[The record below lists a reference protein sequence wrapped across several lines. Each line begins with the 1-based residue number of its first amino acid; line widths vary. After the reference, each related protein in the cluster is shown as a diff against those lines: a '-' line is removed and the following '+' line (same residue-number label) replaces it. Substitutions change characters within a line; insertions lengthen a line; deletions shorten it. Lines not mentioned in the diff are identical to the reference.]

1 MNKINP
7 SIKILSLDGGGIRAS
22 YVQLLILE
30 EIEKICK
37 IPIKKLFNFIIGTS
51 AGAILG
57 SNITYD
63 KENESLKEFK
73 NSILVVKN
81 IIIKNNICNL
91 LFNHYRVPINRI
103 YNNLLLH
110 NPCMNYYNNIP
121 PTAELN
127 DNNYTP
133 YFSNI
138 ICKMIDNNWQPY
150 IIRNYDVDDK
160 ICQNNNIK
168 IKNLGSNQ
176 WNLLDQCWA
185 TCAIPTMFKEFTDSS
200 NNKYIDYSFININ
213 PLLIGI
219 QEVLHVFPKKNIDLI
234 VSIGNTNIDKVNQNN
249 KIDLCYWLKEVINFK
264 NKNSESQNDRETVNI
279 YINNILN
286 NNGKLPLYIRF
297 CPNFNNY
304 FNPLE
309 TDTTKIIIFIKEI
322 RQWISDNQE
331 PFIILKNF
339 FETNN

>member
-1 MNKINP
+1 MNKEYP
-7 SIKILSLDGGGIRAS
+7 SIKILSLDGGGIRGS
-22 YVQLLILE
+22 YVQLIILE

-51 AGAILG
+51 AGAVLG

-63 KENESLKEFK
+63 KENECLNEFK
-73 NSILVVKN
+73 NSIH
-81 IIIKNNICNL
+81 IIQTIIKKNNICNL
-91 LFNHYRVPINRI
+91 LCNHYRIPVNEIC
-103 YNNLLLH
+103 NNLILH
-110 NPCMNYYNNIP
+110 NPCMNYYNSIATHAN
-121 PTAELN
+121 LD

-133 YFSNI
+133 FYCNI
-138 ICKMIDNNWQPY
+138 ICKMIDNNWEPY

-219 QEVLHVFPKKNIDLI
+219 QEVLHVFPKNIDLI
-234 VSIGNTNIDKVNQNN
+234 VSIGNTNIDKVNQND
-249 KIDLCYWLKEVINFK
+249 KIDLCYWFNQIINLN
-264 NKNSESQNDRETVNI
+264 NKNSESQNDKETMNI

-286 NNGKLPLYIRF
+286 NNGKIPLYIRF

-309 TDTTKIIIFIKEI
+309 TKTSSIMVLIKEI
-322 RQWISDNQE
+322 REWINNNQE
-331 PFIILKNF
+331 LFITLKNF
-339 FETNN
+339 LETNN